1 MSFFADLALLLKS
14 VPALV
19 KLVTEVAAWMR
30 ATFGDDPSKFIL
42 DSSEAFKRVQDAK
55 TPDEKRRAAG
65 DIATLIRR
73 L

>member
-1 MSFFADLALLLKS
+1 MTFWADLLLIIKTL
-14 VPALV
+14 PALV
-19 KLVTEVAAWMR
+19 KLLTEVAAWMR
-30 ATFGDDPSKFIL
+30 ATFGDDPGKFLI
-42 DSSEAFKRVQDAK
+42 DASETFKKVQEAK